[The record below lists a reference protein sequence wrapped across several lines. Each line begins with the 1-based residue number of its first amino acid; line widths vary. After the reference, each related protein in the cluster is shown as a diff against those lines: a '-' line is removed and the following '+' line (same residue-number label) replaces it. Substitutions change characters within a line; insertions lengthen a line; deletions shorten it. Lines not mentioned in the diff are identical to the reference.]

1 MDVFVVLAK
10 KRQNHRLSVLIAEL
24 RETLVGISTGIISRV
39 TRLE

>member
-10 KRQNHRLSVLIAEL
+10 KRQDHRLSVLIAEL
-24 RETLVGISTGIISRV
+24 RETLVRISTGIISRV